1 MGGVWCPYKTS
12 TPECPESSS
21 VTRTSEDMA
30 ELSGDSQD
38 RFEAGEGEPED
49 KGLALKPH
57 AQAHLLSAT
66 EYCKVKLENKKAI
79 V

>member
-1 MGGVWCPYKTS
+1 MGGVRCLYKTS
-12 TPECPESSS
+12 TPACLESS

-38 RFEAGEGEPED
+38 RFEAGDGEPED
-49 KGLALKPH
+49 KGLTLKPH

-66 EYCKVKLENKKAI
+66 EYCKVKLKNKKAI

>member
-1 MGGVWCPYKTS
+1 MGGVRCLYKTS
-12 TPECPESSS
+12 TPACPESS

-49 KGLALKPH
+49 KGLTLKPH